1 MSIDLSNML
10 AANKGFFLLS
20 GSNLYKCLMKVI
32 KLSIFKVLQPIYK
45 IKYAYFPVQ
54 ALEVLEQCSLNAGPN
69 QKLATVRGT
78 ISYQIKLV
86 NVPSDFWK
94 EGVGTSKRII
104 NKILKKITSYED
116 DMDRNLDDEIQG
128 KIVERFRKINDGKDL
143 RNIEINVRI
152 SIYFRKSL
160 V

>member
-1 MSIDLSNML
+1 M
-10 AANKGFFLLS
+10 
-20 GSNLYKCLMKVI
+20 
-32 KLSIFKVLQPIYK
+32 
-45 IKYAYFPVQ
+45 
-54 ALEVLEQCSLNAGPN
+54 LEQCSLNAGPN

-143 RNIEINVRI
+143 RNIASNVTI
-152 SIYFRKSL
+152 QLYFRKSL